1 MYQIV
6 EIHVHTSTSKTI
18 TRISVSNNRKDIMD
32 LNNITVEQYYTD
44 NADSKDYYIS
54 SKHNLAETPITSG
67 LNVLTFKAYF
77 CNI

>member
-1 MYQIV
+1 M
-6 EIHVHTSTSKTI
+6 
-18 TRISVSNNRKDIMD
+18 N

-44 NADSKDYYIS
+44 NTNSKDYYIS
-54 SKHNLAETPITSG
+54 SNHNLAETPITIS